1 MSVQPVDALRPTPG
15 SSGKLLPGI
24 VARIVKP
31 DGALA
36 RRGEEGE
43 LVVKG
48 PSNALGYFEN
58 EKACVLA
65 SHAWPGLTRRVR
77 QDEGDV

>member
-1 MSVQPVDALRPTPG
+1 MTVQPGDVFAATPD

-31 DGALA
+31 DGLLA
-36 RRGEEGE
+36 AREEEGE
-43 LVVKG
+43 LVVKS
-48 PSNALGYFEN
+48 PSNALGYLNN